1 MNILDKFNEIDN
13 MIKTEEFIKENN
25 NKLLNAKEG
34 DIIYIKYHSNW
45 DKFNKGFNK
54 YTIKKITPKKSI
66 RLDND
71 VLYKKEEY
79 IVDLNGL
86 NRQVSLICPIKE
98 IEEYNKIK
106 EEIFNKARFIENY
119 FEDNILNK
127 DVEIINKIYDV
138 IK

>member
-13 MIKTEEFIKENN
+13 IIKTEEFIEKNN

-34 DIIYIKYHSNW
+34 DIVYIKYHDNW
-45 DKFNKGFNK
+45 DKFNKGFNRH
-54 YTIKKITPKKSI
+54 TIKKITPKKSI

-86 NRQVSLICPIKE
+86 NKWISLIYPIKE

-106 EEIFNKARFIENY
+106 EEIFNKVKFIKEY
-119 FEDNILNK
+119 FKDDILDK